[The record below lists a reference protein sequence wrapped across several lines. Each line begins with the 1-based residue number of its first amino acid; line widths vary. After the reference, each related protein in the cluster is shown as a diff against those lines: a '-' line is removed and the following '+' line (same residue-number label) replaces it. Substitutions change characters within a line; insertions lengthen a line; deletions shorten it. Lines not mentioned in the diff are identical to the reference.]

1 MKVAVIGG
9 GAAGFFSAIHVK
21 VNYPNSNVTLF
32 DKSKKLLAKVKIS
45 GGGRCNVTNGCNSIS
60 ELSKA
65 YPRGGKKLKKAFNLF
80 STKDTIKWF
89 ENRNTPLYTQQDNR
103 VFPKSDSS
111 KSIVNCLLN
120 ETKRLG
126 IDIKIQN
133 GVIAISPRFNN
144 LEIAFYNGNKESFTH
159 VIVATGGSP
168 KINGLNW
175 LAELGHSIIPPVPS
189 LFTFN
194 IPKNNISSL
203 MGVSVKNAIVKIQ
216 STKLNSSGPI
226 LITHWGMSGPA
237 VLKLSSIG
245 ARILNQ
251 FNYNFK
257 IQINWT
263 NLSNNQLILD
273 QLQSTI
279 SKHPQKKV
287 SSTKLFNLP
296 ASLWVHLLSKSN
308 IMVNTKWSELS
319 KKSTNKLLD
328 TLAND
333 IYQVKG
339 KTTFKE
345 EFVTCGGV
353 SLDSINFNTMESKYI
368 KNLFFAGEVLD
379 IDAIT
384 GGYNFQAAWTTG
396 FIAGKLGG
404 NC

>member
-1 MKVAVIGG
+1 
-9 GAAGFFSAIHVK
+9 
-21 VNYPNSNVTLF
+21 
-32 DKSKKLLAKVKIS
+32 
-45 GGGRCNVTNGCNSIS
+45 
-60 ELSKA
+60 
-65 YPRGGKKLKKAFNLF
+65 
-80 STKDTIKWF
+80 
-89 ENRNTPLYTQQDNR
+89 
-103 VFPKSDSS
+103 
-111 KSIVNCLLN
+111 
-120 ETKRLG
+120 
-126 IDIKIQN
+126 
-133 GVIAISPRFNN
+133 
-144 LEIAFYNGNKESFTH
+144 
-159 VIVATGGSP
+159 
-168 KINGLNW
+168 
-175 LAELGHSIIPPVPS
+175 
-189 LFTFN
+189 
-194 IPKNNISSL
+194 

-263 NLSNNQLILD
+263 NHSNNQLILD
-273 QLQSTI
+273 QIQSTI

-308 IMVNTKWSELS
+308 IMINTKWSELS

-353 SLDSINFNTMESKYI
+353 SLDSINFNTMESKHI

>member
-1 MKVAVIGG
+1 
-9 GAAGFFSAIHVK
+9 
-21 VNYPNSNVTLF
+21 
-32 DKSKKLLAKVKIS
+32 
-45 GGGRCNVTNGCNSIS
+45 
-60 ELSKA
+60 
-65 YPRGGKKLKKAFNLF
+65 
-80 STKDTIKWF
+80 
-89 ENRNTPLYTQQDNR
+89 
-103 VFPKSDSS
+103 
-111 KSIVNCLLN
+111 
-120 ETKRLG
+120 
-126 IDIKIQN
+126 
-133 GVIAISPRFNN
+133 
-144 LEIAFYNGNKESFTH
+144 
-159 VIVATGGSP
+159 
-168 KINGLNW
+168 
-175 LAELGHSIIPPVPS
+175 
-189 LFTFN
+189 
-194 IPKNNISSL
+194 
-203 MGVSVKNAIVKIQ
+203 MGVSVKNALVRIQ

-273 QLQSTI
+273 QLKSII

-308 IMVNTKWSELS
+308 IMINTKWSELS